1 MRKRILTVILSLF
14 AVVIL
19 LFGVIGIDCRFFSV
33 YIMETFYERED
44 GKALRFGLT
53 LNGKNYYEVDD
64 FFYYVK
70 DKSDE
75 ARTYREHLER
85 YRAPMHKGDAY
96 TPYLVELG
104 EVFDYSALPELP
116 KHKDYIKITHDFYIL
131 KTDSPEN
138 PIVIFKRFDD
148 LSGEVDS
155 WAVYLREDF
164 SVAML
169 PTPENAKIKEIRI
182 LYNGIEDVYVLNE
195 QEKQRLLEALNK
207 HSAEEIKNLFSQEFK
222 IENSETKIELEIEY
236 ENSPFIQYV
245 GYYSE
250 YVNRFWWAGDDSVS

>member
-1 MRKRILTVILSLF
+1 MRKFFKIVLCLF
-14 AVVIL
+14 AVVV
-19 LFGVIGIDCRFFSV
+19 LFFGAIEIDCRFFSV
-33 YIMETFYERED
+33 YVMETFYERED

-64 FFYYVK
+64 FSYYVK

-85 YRAPMHKGDAY
+85 YRVPMDTLDAY

-138 PIVIFKRFDD
+138 PIVIFRGFDD

-155 WAVYLREDF
+155 WAIYLREDF
-164 SVAML
+164 SVSML
-169 PTPENAKIKEIRI
+169 PTIVSATIKEIRI
-182 LYNGIEDVYVLNE
+182 FYNGIEDVYVLNE

-207 HSAEEIKNLFSQEFK
+207 YSAEEIGNLFSQEFK
-222 IENSETKIELEIEY
+222 IENSETKMELEIEY

-250 YVNRFWWAGDDSVS
+250 YSNQFVFSGA